1 MFGRLMVS
9 EVGKCVS
16 TFRPCVQLATCPA
29 YHTPPGMS
37 QTGGFGSIG
46 GFEGCK
52 RVFLVVKVQKLNLN
66 FSLNFL
72 RVL

>member
-1 MFGRLMVS
+1 
-9 EVGKCVS
+9 
-16 TFRPCVQLATCPA
+16 
-29 YHTPPGMS
+29 MS